1 MKTPLLFTLTLLLS
15 AGLLAQEVASENE
28 PIKEVKAVPG
38 TIDFQGRLHDSGG
51 SPVNATLDIIFS
63 LYDVLSGGTALWT
76 ETQTVQVNDGLFQ
89 VTLGE
94 VNPFSIDH
102 FIGSPDRWLGIQVG
116 TEAEMSPR
124 TKFSSVGYALQAIE
138 TDPTWMGDPIHTG
151 SVGRYGNVGIGTENP
166 QAKLE
171 VAEGDALINEL
182 TIGKGG
188 GDHLENTALGNSAL
202 SLNESGLYNT
212 AMGNASLLNNLSG
225 IKNSAFGYHALFSN
239 TSGHDNTAIGTQA
252 LSSNSTGKK
261 NTATGFNSL
270 SNNTSGENNV
280 ATGEGAL
287 YSNTIGNNNTALGQ
301 YALPNNIGGHGN
313 TSVGQHTMAF
323 NSSGS
328 YNTALGNYALNNNT
342 TAYANV
348 AIGAK
353 ALFQNTDRSNLVA
366 IGDSALYNNG
376 LGASALHHGQGNT
389 AIGSKSL
396 FSNTIGDENT
406 ACGNFSMYYN
416 QDGVN
421 NSALGGYALY
431 NNLSGHN
438 NTAMGYHALSVNA
451 SGSQNTAFGGH
462 SLVYNKSDSNTAI
475 GYHSGNAGIITQFL
489 NNVNNTFIGA
499 NTGYSDGDITN
510 STALGANVMLTHSN
524 TVILGNE
531 ANVGIGI
538 TAPTALLHVK
548 GTDTGEGNVLFEGVL
563 NEISPGNPPVSGAGT
578 RMMWYPDKAA
588 FRAGMVQGTQ
598 WNKENI
604 GNLSVAM
611 GVNSIASGVAS
622 TALGNSTAT
631 GDFSVAMGTG
641 NASGGAS
648 VAMGLASIAS
658 GNNSLSM
665 GYYSIASGA
674 ISTAIG
680 FYTNAS
686 GDHSTASGYYTTAPS
701 AYETAIGIFN
711 ENYTPAN
718 PTGWNDNDR
727 LFVIGNGSSMS
738 RSNAITVLK
747 NGNMGIG
754 TTNPNRL
761 LHVFGEENPRIL
773 VESPAQ
779 APEFN
784 LKRGSTLH
792 SLYVNGNKDLVFSC
806 TSEIMVITDNGMV
819 GIGTINPTRPLHI
832 FGEANPRILIESPAQ
847 APELNLKR
855 GSTVHALYVNGN
867 DDLVFYCLGD
877 RMSVTNDGNVGIGTT
892 APNYKLDVRGTIGN
906 STTLY
911 HSDRRWKSQIEP
923 LSYGLN
929 ALMQLQGVSYL
940 WNQKEFPQMGFEEGI
955 QFGFIAQDLEQVIPE
970 LVKTDAEGY
979 KSIDYVKLIPVM
991 AEAMKEL
998 KAENDALKARLER
1011 LESALESL
1019 VER

>member
-1 MKTPLLFTLTLLLS
+1 MKTPILFALALVWGT
-15 AGLLAQEVASENE
+15 GILAQELVREDEND
-28 PIKEVKAVPG
+28 KTAKAVPT
-38 TIDFQGRLHDSGG
+38 TIDFQGRLHLENGN
-51 SPVNATLDIIFS
+51 PVSATLDMTFS
-63 LYDVLSGGTALWT
+63 LYDVPSGGVALWT
-76 ETQTVQVNDGLFQ
+76 ETQTVQVSEGLFQ
-89 VTLGE
+89 VKLGE
-94 VNPFSIDH
+94 INPLHIDH
-102 FIGSPDRWLGIQVG
+102 FAGSPGRWLGMQIG
-116 TEAEMSPR
+116 TEPEMSPR
-124 TKFSSVGYALQAIE
+124 TQFSSVGYALQAPE
-138 TDPTWMGDPIHTG
+138 GDPTWVGDPIP
-151 SVGRYGNVGIGTENP
+151 SEPVGRTGNVGIGTENP

-171 VAEGDALINEL
+171 VAEGDALINDL

-188 GDHLENTALGNSAL
+188 GGHLENTALGNSAL

-366 IGDSALYNNG
+366 VGDSALYNNG
-376 LGASALHHGQGNT
+376 LGASALHHGLGNT

-431 NNLSGHN
+431 NNLSGNN
-438 NTAMGYHALSVNA
+438 NTAMGYEALMVNA
-451 SGSQNTAFGGH
+451 SGSGNTAIGGG
-462 SLVYNKSDSNTAI
+462 SLSHNKSDSNTAI

-499 NTGYSDGDITN
+499 NTGYSDGNIAN

-524 TVILGNE
+524 TVILGNN
-531 ANVGIGI
+531 ANI
-538 TAPTALLHVK
+538 
-548 GTDTGEGNVLFEGVL
+548 
-563 NEISPGNPPVSGAGT
+563 
-578 RMMWYPDKAA
+578 
-588 FRAGMVQGTQ
+588 
-598 WNKENI
+598 
-604 GNLSVAM
+604 
-611 GVNSIASGVAS
+611 
-622 TALGNSTAT
+622 
-631 GDFSVAMGTG
+631 
-641 NASGGAS
+641 
-648 VAMGLASIAS
+648 
-658 GNNSLSM
+658 
-665 GYYSIASGA
+665 
-674 ISTAIG
+674 
-680 FYTNAS
+680 
-686 GDHSTASGYYTTAPS
+686 
-701 AYETAIGIFN
+701 
-711 ENYTPAN
+711 
-718 PTGWNDNDR
+718 
-727 LFVIGNGSSMS
+727 
-738 RSNAITVLK
+738 
-747 NGNMGIG
+747 GIG
-754 TTNPNRL
+754 TTTPEGMLEIKGNSVDNFPHVFLTETDGFSRISFRTLLAPEKHWVIAATTQESNSLSQYHINFNNGIEGKNMFSIYGDSRLYLHGEVGITGGLNVSGEIGIGGMVGIGTTAPNRL
-761 LHVFGEENPRIL
+761 LHVFGEANPRIL

-779 APEFN
+779 APELN

-792 SLYVNGNKDLVFSC
+792 SMYVNGNQDLVFSC
-806 TSEIMVITDNGMV
+806 TSDRMVITDNGMV

-832 FGEANPRILIESPAQ
+832 FGEANPRILVESPAQ

-877 RMSVTNDGNVGIGTT
+877 RMSLTNDGNVGIGTT

-911 HSDRRWKSQIEP
+911 HSDRRWKTRIQPIP
-923 LSYGLN
+923 YGLN
-929 ALMQLQGVSYL
+929 ALIQLQGVSYV
-940 WNQKEFPQMGFEEGI
+940 WKQEEFPQMGFEEGI

-979 KSIDYVKLIPVM
+979 KSIDYVKLLPVM
-991 AEAMKEL
+991 AEAIKEL
-998 KAENDALKARLER
+998 KAENDRLRAENDTLKNNDQQLNARLER
-1011 LESALESL
+1011 LEKALESL
-1019 VER
+1019 SER